1 MNGIRTAVVA
11 VVLFAGSTV
20 AASAQNEPIKGPE
33 DAKCRDEA
41 RDLVFSA
48 PNPKRLSPFDLGA
61 EIYHACMRRLG
72 VEGKPTPGR

>member
-1 MNGIRTAVVA
+1 MSGTRTIFAA
-11 VVLFAGSTV
+11 AILFAAGTI

-48 PNPKRLSPFDLGA
+48 SNPKRLSPFDLGA

-72 VEGKPTPGR
+72 AEGKPALGR

>member
-1 MNGIRTAVVA
+1 MRGARTTLAAAVLLA
-11 VVLFAGSTV
+11 VGTLTAF
-20 AASAQNEPIKGPE
+20 AQNEPIQGPE

-48 PNPKRLSPFDLGA
+48 PNPKRLTPFDLGA

-72 VEGKPTPGR
+72 AEPKTAPGR

>member
-1 MNGIRTAVVA
+1 MSLRRIGIAGFLVVT
-11 VVLFAGSTV
+11 GTV
-20 AASAQNEPIKGPE
+20 ASSAQNEPIKGPE
-33 DAKCRDEA
+33 DARCRDEA

-72 VEGKPTPGR
+72 AEGGSPPRR

>member
-1 MNGIRTAVVA
+1 MSGARTT
-11 VVLFAGSTV
+11 LV
-20 AASAQNEPIKGPE
+20 AAVLSVAGTLSATAQNEPIKGPE
-33 DAKCRDEA
+33 DARCRDEA

-72 VEGKPTPGR
+72 AEGEASRRP

>member
-1 MNGIRTAVVA
+1 MSGIRTALAA
-11 VVLFAGSTV
+11 VLLAGSTV
-20 AASAQNEPIKGPE
+20 AALAQNETIKGPE

-61 EIYHACMRRLG
+61 EIYHGCMRRLG
-72 VEGKPTPGR
+72 AEGKPAPGR

>member
-1 MNGIRTAVVA
+1 MSGNRTIIAA
-11 VVLFAGSTV
+11 VLFACGTL

-61 EIYHACMRRLG
+61 ETYHACMRRLG
-72 VEGKPTPGR
+72 AEGKPAPSR